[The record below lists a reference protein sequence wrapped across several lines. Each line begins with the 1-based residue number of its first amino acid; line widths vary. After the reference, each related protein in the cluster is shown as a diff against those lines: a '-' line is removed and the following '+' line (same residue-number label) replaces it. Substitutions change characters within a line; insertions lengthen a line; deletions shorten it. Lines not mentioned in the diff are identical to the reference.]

1 MAWNNFSNPYMPGM
15 NNPYMP
21 GNYMNN
27 MFQTQQ
33 PNPLMAQS
41 QMNQIAPQQPV
52 SGLTRVT
59 GMDGAKAYQM
69 PPNSVV
75 ALFDDASD
83 IFYVKST
90 DGAGFPT
97 IRVFDFFEHK
107 QDQVVPQQT
116 MNSENFA
123 TKQELQLVQNQIEEL
138 KGVLLNAQQPVPEQ
152 PAEQQPRTN
161 ARNAK

>member
-59 GMDGAKAYQM
+59 GIDGAKAYQM

-97 IRVFDFFEHK
+97 IRTFEFYEHK
-107 QDQVVPQQT
+107 QDVPATQQT
-116 MNSENFA
+116 VNTENFA
-123 TKQELQLVQNQIEEL
+123 TKQELQNLQGQLEEL
-138 KGVLLNAQQPVPEQ
+138 KGVLFNAQQPVPEQ
-152 PAEQQPRTN
+152 HAEQQPRTN

>member
-1 MAWNNFSNPYMPGM
+1 MAWNNFSNPYMTGM
-15 NNPYMP
+15 QNPYMP

-27 MFQTQQ
+27 MFQNQQ
-33 PNPLMAQS
+33 ANPLMAQP
-41 QMNQIAPQQPV
+41 QMSQIAPQPPV
-52 SGLTRVT
+52 NGLTRVT

-69 PPNSVV
+69 PPNSVA
-75 ALFDDASD
+75 ALFDDTSD

-107 QDQVVPQQT
+107 QDQAVIQQT

-152 PAEQQPRTN
+152 HAEQQPRTN
-161 ARNAK
+161 ARSK

>member
-1 MAWNNFSNPYMPGM
+1 MAWNNFSNPYMTGM

-27 MFQTQQ
+27 MFQNQQ
-33 PNPLMAQS
+33 ANPLMAQP
-41 QMNQIAPQQPV
+41 QMSQIAPQPPV
-52 SGLTRVT
+52 NGLTRVT

-69 PPNSVV
+69 PPNSVA

-97 IRVFDFFEHK
+97 IRTFAFYEHK
-107 QDQVVPQQT
+107 QDQAATQQT

-138 KGVLLNAQQPVPEQ
+138 KGALFNAQQPVPEQ